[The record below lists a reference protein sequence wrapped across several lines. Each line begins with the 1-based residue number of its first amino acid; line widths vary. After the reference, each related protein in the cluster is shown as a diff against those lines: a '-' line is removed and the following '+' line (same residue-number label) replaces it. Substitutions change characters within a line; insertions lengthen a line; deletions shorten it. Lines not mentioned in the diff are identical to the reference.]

1 MSKVSTTLL
10 ALVAMV
16 SMITVA
22 SAEQTKPAS
31 KPAKKADAK
40 KPAKK
45 ADAKKPVKAAPKTVT
60 TTVKKTVTKTVTV
73 KKKINPNGK
82 FSYAVGHDFGTRI
95 GKMLGRGGI
104 TLDKESVLRGVQDGL
119 KGKGPGQRVLRQWM
133 MELRMKFRA
142 HMMRNQRQQFSKN
155 LIAGKLFLAKN
166 AKKPGVKVL
175 PSGLQYQV
183 IKAGTGAKPKAT
195 DTVVTH
201 YRGTLI
207 NGTVFDSS
215 YKRGRPAKFPVN
227 GVIKGWVEAL
237 QLMRVGA
244 KWKLFIPQNL
254 AYGARGAGPKIGPYS
269 TLVFE
274 IELIKIVKK

>member
-1 MSKVSTTLL
+1 
-10 ALVAMV
+10 
-16 SMITVA
+16 
-22 SAEQTKPAS
+22 
-31 KPAKKADAK
+31 
-40 KPAKK
+40 
-45 ADAKKPVKAAPKTVT
+45 
-60 TTVKKTVTKTVTV
+60 
-73 KKKINPNGK
+73 
-82 FSYAVGHDFGTRI
+82 
-95 GKMLGRGGI
+95 
-104 TLDKESVLRGVQDGL
+104 
-119 KGKGPGQRVLRQWM
+119 
-133 MELRMKFRA
+133 
-142 HMMRNQRQQFSKN
+142 MRNQRQQFSKN